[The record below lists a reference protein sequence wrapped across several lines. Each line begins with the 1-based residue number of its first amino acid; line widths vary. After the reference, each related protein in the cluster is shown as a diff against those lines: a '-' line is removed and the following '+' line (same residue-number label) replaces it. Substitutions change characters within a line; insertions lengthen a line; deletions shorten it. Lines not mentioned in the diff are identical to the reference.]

1 MPKLDD
7 IATTL
12 AAVPLFAQLSTKE
25 RRVVAKALGVHDVAD
40 DVMLVRQGES
50 GDTFYVLLEGQAKV
64 VRKVQGNQFS
74 IRTSG
79 PNVEVFWR
87 VEAVRNDRWVQ
98 KNGAPVEETKDEVM
112 RGYYIQPDLYGLPE
126 SKGREAALRQYNQA
140 RQVRRKSP

>member
-25 RRVVAKALGVHDVAD
+25 RRVVAKALGVHEVAD

-64 VRKVQGNQFS
+64 VRNGRKIATLDQGTWFGELALLDPGRRDATVTA
-74 IRTSG
+74 RTAMELIVLSQWDF
-79 PNVEVFWR
+79 EQALE
-87 VEAVRNDRWVQ
+87 EAPGMTRQLLAGMAR
-98 KNGAPVEETKDEVM
+98 
-112 RGYYIQPDLYGLPE
+112 R
-126 SKGREAALRQYNQA
+126 LRTLDQDG
-140 RQVRRKSP
+140 